1 MMKFKRHQRRMMHQQ
16 KRVKAHKK
24 IKLKKML
31 QILRSQEAT
40 WKTRFQKPHLI
51 LKASLSR
58 PLIQVRTIQL
68 TIKKVSLRLKKLKQ
82 LQQIQ
87 VQKKTKILI
96 LLISLNRPHQK
107 SRMKQQSLLKIIQR
121 SSTQPKVPTIKAW
134 MSQRSNLKVL
144 IHLKM
149 TLRKHRIVRKMLTRL
164 KKLYNHPKKILH
176 NLMKVKSRM
185 TKILAT
191 FR

>member
-1 MMKFKRHQRRMMHQQ
+1 
-16 KRVKAHKK
+16 
-24 IKLKKML
+24 ML

-40 WKTRFQKPHLI
+40 WKTMFQKPRLMV
-51 LKASLSR
+51 KASLSR

-87 VQKKTKILI
+87 VQQKTKILI

-107 SRMKQQSLLKIIQR
+107 SQMKQQSLLKIIQR